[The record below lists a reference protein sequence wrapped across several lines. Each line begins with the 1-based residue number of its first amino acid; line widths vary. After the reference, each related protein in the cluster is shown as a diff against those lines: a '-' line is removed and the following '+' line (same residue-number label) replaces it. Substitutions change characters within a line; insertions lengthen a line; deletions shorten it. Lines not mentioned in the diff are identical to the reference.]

1 MSDTGDLQTRIQ
13 KEILELASS
22 INNAIQKFKEL
33 KNPLAETQEKVP
45 KATVQLD
52 KISEQTEAA
61 THQMLDKIELIT
73 QREEEVIQGLTEL
86 KDWAAKNQAADA
98 GDMVDK
104 LIEKANT
111 TVGDAYTIMDAL
123 QFQDITSQQMNH
135 AASLLEEVE
144 RKLNG
149 IINVLHGKE
158 SASDPKESKKKI
170 KPRVFDPHADLFD
183 KKTDQSEIDSLISR
197 SNNT

>member
-1 MSDTGDLQTRIQ
+1 MSGTGDLHTRIQ
-13 KEILELASS
+13 KVILELDSS
-22 INNAIQKFKEL
+22 INDIVQKFKEL
-33 KNPLAETQEKVP
+33 RNPLAETHEKVP

-61 THQMLDKIELIT
+61 THQMLDKVEQIT

-86 KDWAAKNQAADA
+86 KDWAVKNQTADA

-111 TVGDAYTIMDAL
+111 TVSDAYTIMNAL
-123 QFQDITSQQMNH
+123 QFQDITSQQMNY
-135 AASLLEEVE
+135 AAFLLEEVE
-144 RKLNG
+144 GKLTQIVG
-149 IINVLHGKE
+149 VLHGE
-158 SASDPKESKKKI
+158 QDVSEPPISKKDK
-170 KPRVFDPHADLFD
+170 KTRVFDPHADMSD
-183 KKTDQSEIDSLISR
+183 KKTDQSEVDSLISR